1 MISVAPN
8 RAKRYLMVPNVMV
21 VVERQFDYPQQVLF
35 DAWTRPEQMME
46 WRGSPGWH
54 VERDTV
60 TSDLRLGGRHHHV
73 KVVDDDPSVRVTTDA
88 IFTEFFPPDVFVERQ
103 RITGDAGIDPNV
115 AMEQRVELIKTG
127 RDATLVRIIQGPY
140 EASEAEYH
148 TTGWEREL
156 NRLEAYLAEHR
167 VPGAAR

>member
-1 MISVAPN
+1 MVA
-8 RAKRYLMVPNVMV
+8 NVMV
-21 VVERQFDYPQQVLF
+21 IVERQFDYPQQVLF
-35 DAWTRPEQMME
+35 DAWTRPEQMTE

-60 TSDLRLGGRHHHV
+60 ASDLRLGGRHHHV

-88 IFTEFFPPDVFVERQ
+88 VFTEFFPPDVFVERQ
-103 RITGDAGIDPNV
+103 RITGDAGIDSNV

-148 TTGWEREL
+148 PTGWEREL
-156 NRLEAYLAEHR
+156 NRLEAYLAENR
-167 VPGAAR
+167 VEGAAR

>member
-1 MISVAPN
+1 
-8 RAKRYLMVPNVMV
+8 MVPNVMV

-60 TSDLRLGGRHHHV
+60 ASDLRLGGRHHHV

-103 RITGDAGIDPNV
+103 RITGDEGIDPNV
-115 AMEQRVELIKTG
+115 GMEQRVELIKTG

-156 NRLEAYLAEHR
+156 NRLDAYLAKHR

>member
-1 MISVAPN
+1 
-8 RAKRYLMVPNVMV
+8 MVPNVMV
-21 VVERQFDYPQQVLF
+21 IVERQFDYPQHVLF

-60 TSDLRLGGRHHHV
+60 TSDLRPGGRHHHV

-88 IFTEFFPPDVFVERQ
+88 IFTEFFPPDVFAERQ

-148 TTGWEREL
+148 TTDWEREL